1 MKSEIW
7 PYYRG
12 FYKVYTED
20 YEAVKKIASW
30 QGCKRSC
37 TYHNQKGQIFGWDL
51 IFPAKLYNR
60 VAALVELPL
69 RIKSPNRQRHGQ
81 DMADKNRQHQFI
93 G

>member
-12 FYKVYTED
+12 LYKVYTED

-30 QGCKRSC
+30 QDCKRSC

-51 IFPAKLYNR
+51 VFPAKLYNR
-60 VAALVELPL
+60 VAGSVNLPKKGKNPVLVESG
-69 RIKSPNRQRHGQ
+69 RKAAERNCQHKIKG
-81 DMADKNRQHQFI
+81 
-93 G
+93 